1 MRGLSSILSLFPNE
15 FNNFN
20 NTGARMLVS
29 IYHIMTLKLIKNR
42 TFGLKR
48 SIFLHLTQHYNGCL
62 HVTLQNL

>member
-1 MRGLSSILSLFPNE
+1 
-15 FNNFN
+15 
-20 NTGARMLVS
+20 MLVS